1 MLFHTLDY
9 LLFLPLCVA
18 VYWVVPRRF
27 RLWVLGL
34 ASVAFYGSW
43 SASYLLVL
51 AAVTLVA
58 YLGGRWLYAR
68 QQADPATHHLP
79 SRLLVLGTVLFPLLF
94 FKYWDWIAWNI
105 DVLTGQMIFELPT
118 LPRVDMPLPVGISF
132 FTFQAL
138 AYVVD
143 TARRPERGGLPPER
157 DLGRF
162 GTFLAFFPQLVAGPI
177 VRRHELLPQLRALPL
192 LQRDQVGAGLFRIA
206 RGMAK
211 KVLIADIVRVGM
223 VDPVFSD
230 PGRFTGP
237 EIMVALYAYTLQ
249 IYYDFSAYTD
259 IAIGSARLFGIELP
273 ENFRRPY
280 QATCVAGFW
289 RRWHIT
295 LSNWVRD
302 YVYYP
307 LGGSRVDGGQW
318 KVYRNIMATLLIIGI
333 WHGASW
339 NFVVYGLLHGAG
351 VAYCRLRRKQTGRR
365 PDDPLPSA
373 WAWAWRWFFTFHF
386 VVLARILFRADD
398 LGSSWGLFTELFDPT
413 FLMPRYSLLAWGVFA
428 LGFAIHFTPMR
439 WSTGLEGWFKR
450 QHPALW
456 AVVAAAVG
464 AGCLTLGGGEQL
476 AFIYYQF

>member
-9 LLFLPLCVA
+9 VVFLPLCVLA
-18 VYWVVPRRF
+18 YWLVPQRW
-27 RLWVLGL
+27 RLAVLGL
-34 ASVAFYGSW
+34 GSIAFYTSW
-43 SASYLLVL
+43 SLTYLPVLVL
-51 AAVTLVA
+51 VIVLSW
-58 YLGGRWLYAR
+58 GGGLLLAR
-68 QQADPATHHLP
+68 RRDQHPDQHDLLA
-79 SRLLVLGTVLFPLLF
+79 RLIVLGSVLLPLLF
-94 FKYWDWIAWNI
+94 FKYWDWIAWNTEW
-105 DVLTGQMIFELPT
+105 LAEASGQGLT
-118 LPRVDMPLPVGISF
+118 LPRVDLPLPVGISF

-138 AYVVD
+138 AYVLD
-143 TARRPERGGLPPER
+143 TARARDRGGQPAETN
-157 DLGRF
+157 LGRY
-162 GTFLAFFPQLVAGPI
+162 GIFLAFFPQLVAGPI
-177 VRRHELLPQLRALPL
+177 VRRHELLPQLVQLPL
-192 LQRDQVGAGLFRIA
+192 LRSGQVGAGVFRIA

-211 KVLIADIVRVGM
+211 KILIADIVRVGM

-259 IAIGSARLFGIELP
+259 IAIGSARLFGLELP

-307 LGGSRVDGGQW
+307 MGGSRVSGGDW
-318 KVYRNIMATLLIIGI
+318 KVYRNILMTLLIIGI

-339 NFVVYGLLHGAG
+339 NFVVYGLLHGSG
-351 VAYCRLRRKQTGRR
+351 VAYCRWRRKATGRR

-373 WAWAWRWFFTFHF
+373 WSYAWRWAFTFHF
-386 VVLARILFRADD
+386 VVLARVLFRAED
-398 LGSSWGLFTELFDPT
+398 LASSWSLLGELMDPT
-413 FLMPRYSLLAWGVFA
+413 FVMPRYSLTAWAVFA
-428 LGFAIHFTPMR
+428 IGFAIHFTPIR
-439 WSTGLEGWFKR
+439 WSQAAEAWFR
-450 QHPALW
+450 QRSPVVWALT
-456 AVVAAAVG
+456 AAAV
-464 AGCLTLGGGEQL
+464 AIACLTLGGGEQL